1 MSEMLY
7 SLSAIIFSS
16 SFAIQLVRLIGRK
29 DARSLAGFP
38 SFSKGIMIAFL
49 HIWGAMARLKDA
61 LKMASSSIFAIGP
74 KVFKNIGGTSSGPAA
89 PFLIFT
95 DG

>member
-1 MSEMLY
+1 MEVILDGLDNSQDLVLTGPVFSETRLLVIEEAVFSEMLY

-38 SFSKGIMIAFL
+38 SFSKG
-49 HIWGAMARLKDA
+49 
-61 LKMASSSIFAIGP
+61 
-74 KVFKNIGGTSSGPAA
+74 
-89 PFLIFT
+89 
-95 DG
+95 